1 MRLLR
6 TWLNKKLPK
15 NGSHLFADGRSR
27 TGTWGEPRQIL
38 SLVRLPISPHRQVKL
53 FSFQFFFSWCG
64 EETAFAYSL
73 SKIAQRFAIFFGR
86 VPHRRVLFNINTDN
100 IKTQIIYPTLL
111 LIIYLKVVDL
121 LFLLFLSLLDQQ
133 KIQTIYLFRLYK
145 LQLVQGL
152 TQRFFEQSA
161 RLSFHQK

>member
-1 MRLLR
+1 MLISKNTSLPYPMGKFSERAKAMRLLR

-15 NGSHLFADGRSR
+15 NGSHLFAQGRTR

-38 SLVRLPISPHRQVKL
+38 SLVRLPISPL
-53 FSFQFFFSWCG
+53 G
-64 EETAFAYSL
+64 
-73 SKIAQRFAIFFGR
+73 
-86 VPHRRVLFNINTDN
+86 RVLFNINTDN

-121 LFLLFLSLLDQQ
+121 LFLLFLSLLGQQ

-161 RLSFHQK
+161 RLNFHQK